1 MESVSA
7 LNQIHEAICFAARAH
22 KGQLRKGTDIDYI
35 THPLEV
41 LQILTAMD
49 AEEAVLIAG
58 ILHDTLE
65 DTAVSLEELESA
77 FGRDVAALV
86 AGHTEDKRRS
96 WKERKQ
102 NTVETLVNAS
112 RAEKLLS
119 LADRL
124 ANLRSMASDFS
135 RQGERLWERFN
146 APREAQAWYSGE
158 MLRAL
163 SGLRRDGA
171 AAACWQELAALHETL
186 FGDLRGG
193 FDLAL
198 FGNERIEEA
207 IAVYYQTE
215 NTGQLQAALEVLQE
229 RMNEGGH
236 LLLPVEYLDEDAA
249 QYRML
254 TITLPN
260 GLPAAVAFTSGQ
272 EIARG
277 PKTPSISYDIGDA
290 LKAVRDNTG
299 LSGLV
304 LNPWGQS
311 LVISK
316 RLITALL
323 SAGSPGCA

>member
-1 MESVSA
+1 MESLSA
-7 LNQIHEAICFAARAH
+7 LNQVHEAICFAARAH
-22 KGQLRKGTDIDYI
+22 KGQLRKGTDVDYI

-49 AEEAVLIAG
+49 AEETVLVAG

-65 DTAVSLEELESA
+65 DTAVTLEELEAA
-77 FGRDVAALV
+77 FGKQVSALV
-86 AGHTEDKRRS
+86 AGHTEDKRKS

-102 NTVETLVNAS
+102 NTIETLAKAS
-112 RAEKLLS
+112 RAEKMLS

-124 ANLRSMASDFS
+124 ANLRSMASDFAW
-135 RQGERLWERFN
+135 QGDKLWERFN

-163 SGLRRDGA
+163 SDLRQDA
-171 AAACWQELAALHETL
+171 AAGVCWQELASLHETL
-186 FGDLRGG
+186 FGDLQNGL
-193 FDLAL
+193 DLAL
-198 FGNERIEEA
+198 FGNDRIEEA

-215 NTGQLQAALEVLQE
+215 NTEQLQTALEVLQE

-236 LLLPVEYLDEDAA
+236 LLLPVEYLDEDAG

-260 GLPAAVAFTSGQ
+260 GLPAAVAFTSEQ

-299 LSGLV
+299 LSALV

-316 RLITALL
+316 RLITALV
-323 SAGSPGCA
+323 GV